1 VNPLRL
7 AVVVVLISVGAAACS
22 TGGTRPAGTAP
33 GTSGAAGATAT
44 TAASTTTADLAGV
57 CRALAGEASDLLSD
71 LLEVLEGVSYEQV
84 VDPAARAP
92 ELVDLQRRGEELDD
106 AVAGAG
112 CDPAAVQGVALAEIA
127 GAEPQGRI
135 PEILLE
141 VLSGD

>member
-7 AVVVVLISVGAAACS
+7 TVVVVLLAVGAVACS

-33 GTSGAAGATAT
+33 GTSGAAGATTT

-84 VDPAARAP
+84 VDPGAWPP
-92 ELVDLQRRGEELDD
+92 ELVDLQRRGEDLDE

-112 CDPAAVQGVALAEIA
+112 CDPAAVQGAALAEVA
-127 GAEPQGRI
+127 GADPQGRI

-141 VLSGD
+141 VLSVG